1 MEIAGRTFIVT
12 GAASGLGLACVRML
26 LNNDAFVVMVDRDAD
41 AFKSIRDL
49 GLGDI
54 KKGSEKSIR
63 PVLGDVTEEKT
74 IAEAVEK
81 ATMFGEILGGAI
93 ACAGIAPAAR
103 IVGREAPHEL
113 ALFERVLRVN
123 TLGTFNL
130 LRLAA
135 AAMTKN
141 EPTADGERGVV
152 VCTASVAAFD
162 GQIGQA
168 AYAASKGAVA
178 AMTLP
183 AARELAKFGIRVVTI
198 APGIFETPLLGAMP
212 DEVRAS
218 LGSQVP
224 FPPRL
229 GKPDEFAALVQHI
242 LSNVMLNGE
251 TIRLDGAIRMAP
263 K

>member
-1 MEIAGRTFIVT
+1 MRIHDRSFVVT
-12 GAASGLGLACVRML
+12 GGASGLGAACVRL
-26 LNNDAFVVMVDRDAD
+26 LVAAGGRVILVDRNKDAG
-41 AFKSIRDL
+41 AALAGEL
-49 GLGDI
+49 G
-54 KKGSEKSIR
+54 EAAR
-63 PVLGDVTEEKT
+63 FVEADVADEVQ
-74 IAEAVEK
+74 IGAAIGA
-81 ATMFGEILGGAI
+81 ATGLAPLGGAI

-103 IVGREAPHEL
+103 IDGREAPHEL
-113 ALFERVLRVN
+113 ALFEKVLRVN

-130 LRLAA
+130 MRLAA

-141 EPTADGERGVV
+141 EPNEEGERGVV

-212 DEVRAS
+212 DDVRAS
-218 LGSQVP
+218 LGAQVP

-229 GKPDEFAALVQHI
+229 GRPEEFAALVRHI
-242 LSNVMLNGE
+242 LDNTMLNGE

>member
-1 MEIAGRTFIVT
+1 MEIAGRSFVVS
-12 GAASGLGLACVRML
+12 GGASGLGAATVRAL
-26 LNNDAFVVMVDRDAD
+26 VAAGGAVVAVDRNQDVGTALVGELGERARFAPAD
-41 AFKSIRDL
+41 VTDEAA
-49 GLGDI
+49 LGDAI
-54 KKGSEKSIR
+54 
-63 PVLGDVTEEKT
+63 D
-74 IAEAVEK
+74 IATSLAP
-81 ATMFGEILGGAI
+81 LGGAI
-93 ACAGIAPAAR
+93 ACAGVAPAAR
-103 IVGREAPHEL
+103 IVGREGPHEL

-141 EPTADGERGVV
+141 EPNEEGERGVV

-212 DEVRAS
+212 EEVRAS
-218 LGSQVP
+218 LGAQVP

-229 GKPDEFAALVQHI
+229 GKPDEYAALVKHI
-242 LSNVMLNGE
+242 LANVMLNGE

>member
-1 MEIAGRTFIVT
+1 MQIHDRSFVVT
-12 GAASGLGLACVRML
+12 GGASGLGAACARML
-26 LNNDAFVVMVDRDAD
+26 IAAGARVVAVDRNKA
-41 AFKSIRDL
+41 AGEAL
-49 GLGDI
+49 AGELGDAA
-54 KKGSEKSIR
+54 KFVEA
-63 PVLGDVTEEKT
+63 DVTD
-74 IAEAVEK
+74 EAQIRAAIEA
-81 ATMFGEILGGAI
+81 ATGLAPLAGAI

-103 IVGREAPHEL
+103 IVGREGPHEL
-113 ALFERVLRVN
+113 ALFEKVLRVN

-135 AAMTKN
+135 AAMSKN
-141 EPTADGERGVV
+141 EPTEEGERGVV

-212 DEVRAS
+212 NDVRAS
-218 LGSQVP
+218 LGAQVP
-224 FPPRL
+224 FPARL
-229 GKPDEFAALVQHI
+229 GRPEEFAALVRHI
-242 LSNVMLNGE
+242 LDNKMLNGE

>member
-1 MEIAGRTFIVT
+1 MEVKDRSFIVT
-12 GAASGLGLACVRML
+12 GAASGLGLACLRML
-26 LNNDAFVVMVDRDAD
+26 LNHDAFVIGVDRDRE
-41 AFKSIRDL
+41 AFKTIEEQ
-49 GLGDI
+49 GLGEI
-54 KKGSEKSIR
+54 KKGSGKCTR
-63 PVLGDVTEEKT
+63 LVLGDVTEEKT
-74 IAEAVEK
+74 ILEAVEK
-81 ATMFGEILGGAI
+81 AEQMAPLGGAV

-130 LRLAA
+130 LRLVA

-141 EPTADGERGVV
+141 EPNTDGERGVV

-212 DEVRAS
+212 EEVRAS
-218 LGSQVP
+218 LGAQVP

-229 GKPDEFAALVQHI
+229 GRPAEYAALVQHI
-242 LSNVMLNGE
+242 LANVMLNGE